1 MNEQNKMINN
11 NKSTVNMLT
20 FTKTVFKEH
29 FRDAFRTQLNISD
42 GAFLKNVKKRV
53 KAANYFHN

>member
-1 MNEQNKMINN
+1 MNEQNKKINK

-29 FRDAFRTQLNISD
+29 FRDAFRTQLNISAF
-42 GAFLKNVKKRV
+42 GAFLKKSKK
-53 KAANYFHN
+53 KSESC

>member
-1 MNEQNKMINN
+1 MSEQNKMINN

-29 FRDAFRTQLNISD
+29 FTDAFRTQLNISD
-42 GAFLKNVKKRV
+42 GAFFKKC
-53 KAANYFHN
+53 KKKSESC

>member
-42 GAFLKNVKKRV
+42 GAFLKKCEKKSESC
-53 KAANYFHN
+53 